1 MQEELLKQIMML
13 SIFAKTDLFDTLQQ
27 FIRRENRLEELVQL
41 FDIEVFK
48 PSLSGLSIVI
58 KGNEIYFPTDWNN
71 ALPPYLLPKHISLTE
86 ENFLGLIF
94 GKLNNLEKSADYLS
108 GKNPLYHDL
117 SLAFAIQN
125 EALITDEML
134 RATLQKENQD
144 DFEIYRQA
152 HNRAIAIHY
161 GAVEK
166 VVTFEAL
173 CQYYEEAARLAPA
186 AEYLAFTSRQYVS
199 LLLDAQYFEQAEK
212 IIEKSL
218 NAKPSQTAEFS
229 LKSLLTQVLMARVYV
244 PYDWKL
250 IAQIKGLVWETL
262 QYFEE
267 QKNYW
272 EVALLLIDASEIANI
287 SQSYSESL
295 GYINKSIALLE
306 QENLTQLLGNAQIRK
321 GTLLYTWAQN
331 GNPQFYTGALK
342 AYQEALK
349 IHKKEEAP
357 ETFAE
362 IHHQL
367 GIIYSEMPDEPQ
379 KQQIWAAMSA
389 KSFGEA
395 LACFT
400 KASYP
405 YEYAMICNNYAN
417 ALTKFPT
424 GLRTDNYQQAI
435 ALYAEALQI
444 RTVDLPYERAITLL
458 NYLEAQWFMAQDD
471 EQTTQAQKLKTWE
484 DMQQKA
490 KEVLTLVEDATLRNE
505 ANVHL
510 EKLDNLKTVLLAES
524 NK

>member
-13 SIFAKTDLFDTLQQ
+13 SIFAKTDLFDTLNT
-27 FIRRENRLEELVQL
+27 FIADENRLEELVQL
-41 FDIEVFK
+41 VDIEIFK
-48 PSLSGLSIVI
+48 PFLSSLSIVVE
-58 KGNEIYFPTDWNN
+58 GNEMNFPVDWNN
-71 ALPPYLLPKHISLTE
+71 ALPPYLLPHHISFTK
-86 ENFLGLIF
+86 ENFLGVIF
-94 GKLNNLEKSADYLS
+94 GKLSNLEKSADYLG

-134 RATLQKENQD
+134 RATLQKEN

-152 HNRAIAIHY
+152 HNQAIAIHY

-166 VVTFEAL
+166 VVTFETL
-173 CQYYEEAARLAPA
+173 CQYYEAAIQLAPTP
-186 AEYLAFTSRQYVS
+186 EYLAFTSRQYVT

-212 IIEKSL
+212 TIEKSL
-218 NAKPSQTAEFS
+218 NTKPSQTAEFS

-295 GYINKSIALLE
+295 GYINKSIALLD

-331 GNPQFYTGALK
+331 GNPQFYKGALK

-349 IHKKEEAP
+349 IYKKEEVP

-405 YEYAMICNNYAN
+405 YEYAMVCNNYAN

-424 GLRTDNYQQAI
+424 GLRTDNYQQAT
-435 ALYAEALQI
+435 ALYIEALQI
-444 RTVDLPYERAITLL
+444 RTADLPYERAITLL
-458 NYLEAQWFMAQDD
+458 NYLEAQWFMAQDED
-471 EQTTQAQKLKTWE
+471 KVSTKDKLKIWE
-484 DMQQKA
+484 SMKQKA
-490 KEVLTLVEDATLRNE
+490 EEVLLLVEDNTLRQE
-505 ANVHL
+505 ARGHL
-510 EKLDNLKTVLLAES
+510 EKLENLKSVLLEE
-524 NK
+524 